1 MSYKRQETNHLMEMI
16 DSICTE
22 INEVVDARP
31 DISGHKTF
39 LNECN
44 FVMEAILKMV
54 KRC

>member
-1 MSYKRQETNHLMEMI
+1 MEMI

-22 INEVVDARP
+22 INEVVEARP
-31 DISGHKTF
+31 DITGHKIF

-44 FVMEAILKMV
+44 FLVEAILKMI